1 MEMDYFPLSYDLMV
15 PLMAVTFALSVFLYS
30 LLWKHGGV
38 IRKAPPEAGR
48 AWPIIGHLHL
58 LSSSTEPAHLL
69 FGNLADKYG
78 PIFTIKFGVKR
89 AIVVSSSEIAKE
101 CFKTNDKVFAS
112 RPKSIAG
119 EVLGYNYA
127 FFPFSPYGDYFRQI
141 RKIATLEV
149 LSQSCIEKLK
159 HIREFEVKAS
169 MKEMH
174 RRWTVNKKSSGSTK
188 VLVEMK
194 EWLAFTNENVIFR
207 TIVGKSFLEA
217 TDSKYSQGCYLGRKT
232 FLEFLRLS
240 GTFVISDSIPFL
252 RWLDLGGHE
261 RAMKKIAKELEEVF
275 KGWLEEH
282 KHKRKI
288 SGRLMGDELD
298 FMDVMLS
305 ILGNNEVTTS
315 YDADTINVATSLT
328 FLLGGAETTT
338 ATMSWAL
345 ALLVN
350 HPETLK
356 KVQEELDENV
366 GKDRQVKESDTDKLV
381 YLQAVIKESMRLH
394 PAAPL
399 AIPHLSTDDCKV
411 GDYHVPAG
419 TRLLVNISKI
429 HRDPNVWSEPNE
441 FKPERFLTTHKGLD
455 VKGRDFE
462 LLPFGSG
469 RRMCPAISLALKV
482 TEFTLASFL
491 HGFEI
496 ETPTDDLIDLRETA
510 GLTNHMSALFEVLLT
525 PRLPAELY

>member
-1 MEMDYFPLSYDLMV
+1 MDYFPLSYDLVV
-15 PLMAVTFALSVFLYS
+15 PLMAVTLALSLFLYS
-30 LLWKHGGV
+30 LLWKHGGI

-58 LSSSTEPAHLL
+58 LSSTTEPAHLL

-78 PIFTIKFGVKR
+78 PIFSMKFGVKR

-101 CFKTNDKVFAS
+101 CFKTNDKVFAT

-127 FFPFSPYGDYFRQI
+127 FFPFGPYGDYFRQM
-141 RKIATLEV
+141 RKISTVEM
-149 LSQSCIEKLK
+149 LSRSRIEKLK

-169 MKEMH
+169 MKEMY
-174 RRWTVNKKSSGSTK
+174 RRWTMNKKSSGSTK
-188 VLVEMK
+188 VLVEMN

-207 TIVGKSFLEA
+207 MIVGKSFLEA
-217 TDSKYSQGCYLGRKT
+217 TDSKYSQGCYLIRKT
-232 FLEFLRLS
+232 FSEFLRLS
-240 GTFVISDSIPFL
+240 GTSVISDSIPFL

-261 RAMKKIAKELEEVF
+261 RAMKKIAKELEVVF

-282 KHKRKI
+282 KHKRKV

-305 ILGNNEVTTS
+305 ILGNNELTTS
-315 YDADTINVATSLT
+315 YDADTINISTSLA

-338 ATMSWAL
+338 AAMSWAL

-356 KVQEELDENV
+356 KVQKELDENV
-366 GKDRQVKESDTDKLV
+366 GKDRHPKESDTDKLV

-394 PAAPL
+394 PAIPL
-399 AIPHLSTDDCKV
+399 ALPHLSIDDCMV

-429 HRDPNVWSEPNE
+429 HRDPRVWSEPNE

-469 RRMCPAISLALKV
+469 RRMCPAVSLALKV

-496 ETPTDDLIDLRETA
+496 ETPTDDPIDLRETG
-510 GLTNHMSALFEVLLT
+510 GLTNRMSALFEVLLT